1 MAAKEHFEEHCWKDL
16 YGEEIYRIYEPYKRE
31 TELRGRCAVLMI
43 DLYNLCYKGG
53 GRPVAELVDEYPSS
67 CGEYAWNALPPTKSL
82 LEAARKAGLPIIYST
97 KDNRN
102 SESIINV
109 NATQRKRK
117 GTADSDSHEIHPEL
131 APMEKDI
138 MVYKERASCFFGTP
152 LVTYLQKL
160 KIETLI
166 VCGES
171 TSGCVRATVL
181 DSYSYGF
188 HTVIAEQCVF
198 DRNYISHQC
207 NLFDLHH
214 KYADV
219 MDSSEIISGIV
230 GN

>member
-1 MAAKEHFEEHCWKDL
+1 MAGKEHFEEHCWKGL
-16 YGEEIYRIYEPYKRE
+16 YDDEIYRIYEPYKRE
-31 TELRGRCAVLMI
+31 TQLRGRCALLMI

-53 GRPVAELVDEYPSS
+53 NKPVRDLVDTYPSS
-67 CGEYAWNALPPTKSL
+67 CGEYAWNALPPTKAL

-97 KDNRN
+97 RDNRN
-102 SESIINV
+102 PDSLVHV
-109 NATQRKRK
+109 NATNRKQK
-117 GTADSDSHEIHPEL
+117 GRGDDDAYEVHSEL
-131 APMEKDI
+131 APAERDLL
-138 MVYKERASCFFGTP
+138 VFKERASCFFGTP

-171 TSGCVRATVL
+171 TSGCVRATVV

-188 HTVIAEQCVF
+188 HTVVAEQCVF
-198 DRNYISHQC
+198 DRNYLSHQC

-219 MDSSEIISGIV
+219 MDSSEIIRSIALS
-230 GN
+230 

>member
-1 MAAKEHFEEHCWKDL
+1 MARKEHFEEHCWKGL
-16 YGEEIYRIYEPYKRE
+16 YSEEIYRIYEPYKRE

-43 DLYNLCYKGG
+43 DLYNMCYEGG
-53 GRPVAELVDEYPSS
+53 NKPVSELVDKYPST
-67 CGEYAWNALPPTKSL
+67 CGEYAWNALPHTKAL

-102 SESIINV
+102 SDSVINV

-117 GTADSDSHEIHPEL
+117 GTDERHSYEIHSAL
-131 APMEKDI
+131 APADKDL
-138 MVYKERASCFFGTP
+138 MVFKERASCFFGTP

-160 KIETLI
+160 QIETLI

-219 MDSSEIISGIV
+219 MDSTEIIAGIAA
-230 GN
+230 N

>member
-102 SESIINV
+102 SECIINV

-131 APMEKDI
+131 APMEQDI